1 MENNVAKML
10 VEALIHTLATIGK
23 FFLAPYNCWLK
34 AAERLVEQG
43 KNGSVE
49 IRNIDGFWPILLYY
63 KRFCIDFLFDGL
75 SLLSYPL
82 GVLVALGSFFMNIV
96 DYDFNYA
103 FTGLISMLLVVY
115 ILPFG
120 LSLYRDLCYLFLLP
134 IRKFLDWV
142 KKPAQYLEINK
153 TQNK

>member
-49 IRNIDGFWPILLYY
+49 IRNIDGFWPILVYY
-63 KRFCIDFLFDGL
+63 KRFCIDFLFDGFDAQIKFFGKFL
-75 SLLSYPL
+75 IPLLN
-82 GVLVALGSFFMNIV
+82 VLIYFASNKKRFELDSKLLDFIV
-96 DYDFNYA
+96 
-103 FTGLISMLLVVY
+103 
-115 ILPFG
+115 
-120 LSLYRDLCYLFLLP
+120 YLF
-134 IRKFLDWV
+134 V
-142 KKPAQYLEINK
+142 
-153 TQNK
+153 